1 MYTKNGV
8 GYHGATAVCSA
19 AEEEPEFAKFYDCFL
34 DVSFNAPNE
43 PVIEDASEI
52 NIDEVILIFYL
63 TYLLRS

>member
-52 NIDEVILIFYL
+52 NIDEVILILSYL
-63 TYLLRS
+63 FT